1 MLRRLTNDY
10 DNQQLIAAIIQII
23 FITIMVLIGLL
34 LLGSVIFGVA
44 ICIRLL
50 SLSSAQTV
58 GTWKILNEES
68 KV

>member
-1 MLRRLTNDY
+1 MLHRLTNDY
-10 DNQQLIAAIIQII
+10 DNQQLIPAIIQII

-50 SLSSAQTV
+50 SFSPAQTV